1 MGKLL
6 VVGLMLLVSWRG
18 GAQEILTLKDV
29 FRQMPDS
36 LMPYLSEN
44 NRLDFIDFLD
54 SGMKAEVRNRLNGT
68 SEMTALTDDSLS
80 IRLSNALRMDILLLT
95 PVEMIDSCRQVVC
108 VVETY
113 GTDFLSL
120 ESQTSFYTPQWKKIC
135 QMLHLSAL
143 DQQRIARLEVQ
154 TILKKDVK
162 ILKKN

>member
-1 MGKLL
+1 
-6 VVGLMLLVSWRG
+6 
-18 GAQEILTLKDV
+18 
-29 FRQMPDS
+29 
-36 LMPYLSEN
+36 
-44 NRLDFIDFLD
+44 
-54 SGMKAEVRNRLNGT
+54 MKAEVRNRLNGT

-143 DQQRIARLEVQ
+143 DQQRIERLEVQ
-154 TILKKDVK
+154 TILKKDDK

>member
-1 MGKLL
+1 
-6 VVGLMLLVSWRG
+6 
-18 GAQEILTLKDV
+18 
-29 FRQMPDS
+29 
-36 LMPYLSEN
+36 
-44 NRLDFIDFLD
+44 
-54 SGMKAEVRNRLNGT
+54 MKAEVRNRLNGT

-113 GTDFLSL
+113 GTDSLSL

-135 QMLHLSAL
+135 QMPHLSAL
-143 DQQRIARLEVQ
+143 NQQRIARLEVQ
-154 TILKKDVK
+154 TILKKDDK